1 MYGESKLGGDEI
13 VEYAKV
19 RTLQHTIPE
28 AVPLDLTCLGG
39 FEPVV
44 EGLGRVTAFEM
55 GIYPVSRVLNVILLI
70 IIIMISA
77 IRVKQST

>member
-1 MYGESKLGGDEI
+1 M
-13 VEYAKV
+13 
-19 RTLQHTIPE
+19 
-28 AVPLDLTCLGG
+28 
-39 FEPVV
+39 V